1 MAVLRSLLQRIKD
14 GETLDVIINNFLSD
28 KEEAHAYDWRYYFVK
43 YPNMLRGAD
52 GELKWDE
59 PNGYLC
65 TTLNKHQFNG
75 QHWNSFLNVIYQNLS
90 SELNKDGKKIID
102 LANYGENLNILK
114 PISSLAATATGFIN
128 YYQDSNELWNI
139 EQEDAIDKIDR
150 IAFAINEIKN
160 LVQKN

>member
-1 MAVLRSLLQRIKD
+1 
-14 GETLDVIINNFLSD
+14 
-28 KEEAHAYDWRYYFVK
+28 
-43 YPNMLRGAD
+43 MLRGAD

-102 LANYGENLNILK
+102 LANYGENLNILN
-114 PISSLAATATGFIN
+114 PISSLAATGTGFMVDKFGWNGALSFWIT
-128 YYQDSNELWNI
+128 SAIICIVICVILWKNERKS
-139 EQEDAIDKIDR
+139 AC
-150 IAFAINEIKN
+150 
-160 LVQKN
+160 